1 MENLVKS
8 AKGIEKELV
17 EIRRALHAR
26 AEIGFDLPQTTAYIT
41 EKLQEYGYAPKR
53 IGRGS
58 ILAEAG
64 KGSRAFLLR
73 ADMDGLPMQEKSG
86 VAYACKHGRMH
97 ACGHDFHAATLLGGA
112 KLLKER
118 EASLNGRALLLFQA
132 AEESLEGA
140 KDVLESGE
148 IAPSEIDGAIML
160 HVLTAT
166 PLPTGTL
173 VVARGISAPAADYFE
188 IRVRGKACHGSTPQ
202 NGVDATMV
210 GAFLVLALQEL
221 SARELAVGNS
231 AVIMVG
237 KMESGKAGNALS
249 GEAVLC
255 GTIRAFD
262 EGVRAYV
269 KKRIAEISKGVAKTF
284 RARASVRFPSGC
296 PTLKNDDDLAE
307 FVATTLA
314 KAWGK
319 ERVLDSRN
327 LLGRVK
333 DGNGGSEDFAY
344 ISQEIPSVMLAL
356 AAGEKGKG
364 YEYPLH
370 NPKAKFDEAALAIGA
385 AAYAQIALEF
395 LQ

>member
-1 MENLVKS
+1 M
-8 AKGIEKELV
+8 
-17 EIRRALHAR
+17 RRALHAR

-53 IGRGS
+53 IGKGS
-58 ILAEAG
+58 ILAEVG
-64 KGSRAFLLR
+64 KGKRTFLLR

-86 VAYACKHGRMH
+86 VAYACRNGNMH
-97 ACGHDFHAATLLGGA
+97 ACGHDLHAAMLLGCA
-112 KLLKER
+112 KLLKAR
-118 EASLNGRALLLFQA
+118 EDSLNGRAILLFQA

-140 KDVLESGE
+140 KDCLESGE
-148 IAPSEIDGAIML
+148 IAPSKIDGAMML

-166 PLPTGTL
+166 ELPTGTL

-188 IRVRGKACHGSTPQ
+188 IKVRGKACHGSAPQ
-202 NGVDATMV
+202 KGVDATMV
-210 GAFLVLALQEL
+210 GAFLVIALQEL
-221 SARELAVGNS
+221 TARELAVGNS
-231 AVIMVG
+231 AVITVG
-237 KMESGKAGNALS
+237 KMESGKTGNAIA
-249 GEAVLC
+249 GEGILC

-269 KKRIAEISKGVAKTF
+269 KKRITEISKNVAKTF
-284 RARASVRFPSGC
+284 RASVSVRFPSGC

-307 FVATTLA
+307 FACTTLA

-327 LLGRVK
+327 LLGNVK

-356 AAGEKGKG
+356 CAGEKGKG

-370 NPKAKFDEAALAIGA
+370 NPKAVFDEAALAIGA
-385 AAYAQIALEF
+385 AAYAQVALEF
-395 LQ
+395 LK